1 MNGEIRLTSLPK
13 EALSNPLES
22 DADNKPATGHLGSLT
37 LEHVRTSSP
46 FRPIRLE
53 GSPGLTPSGHS
64 PNTTSS
70 EHSENES
77 PVTGDSPLLGKITD
91 VSRNSSP
98 NLLKEEKGIPTHDE
112 KLHDAFTIWGEKLQ
126 EADRLLNRAKALVQ
140 EASTFIKE
148 KPRLCRPLTP
158 DEKLK
163 EEDLPRFIE
172 QTIQECKTSHGE
184 IQSAK
189 NYLSEVVIKGL
200 EKGEIM
206 PIEKQIEY
214 PKLFGKLR
222 DLQADF
228 PSTIR
233 QLHRLSSNIGDLSG
247 GITDSDE
254 TDSDN
259 DTH

>member
-13 EALSNPLES
+13 EAASNPLES
-22 DADNKPATGHLGSLT
+22 DANNKPATGHLGSIT

-70 EHSENES
+70 EHSESE
-77 PVTGDSPLLGKITD
+77 SPLLGKMTD
-91 VSRNSSP
+91 VSRNPSP
-98 NLLKEEKGIPTHDE
+98 NLLKEEEVIPTHDE

-126 EADRLLNRAKALVQ
+126 EADRLQNRAKALVQ
-140 EASTFIKE
+140 EASTFINE
-148 KPRLCRPLTP
+148 KPGLFRSLTS

-163 EEDLPRFIE
+163 EEDLPRFVE
-172 QTIQECKTSHGE
+172 QTIREFKTSLSE

-189 NYLSEVVIKGL
+189 NYLSEVVIEGL

-206 PIEKQIEY
+206 PIEKQNEY
-214 PKLFGKLR
+214 PKLYGKLR
-222 DLQADF
+222 DLQAEF
-228 PSTIR
+228 PSILR
-233 QLHRLSSNIGDLSG
+233 QLSHVLKGLNTLQEGM
-247 GITDSDE
+247 TDSED
-254 TDSDN
+254 
-259 DTH
+259 